1 MQQVFCQRKNLD
13 KFLSSRVLG
22 YILLPPTR
30 AVAGAAGAA
39 AGVAAW
45 LLAPNEDT
53 LFGIPMELYWLP
65 KQPPAKGAPP
75 AAGPYQLGCLDPGRG
90 HLATHKIHI

>member
-1 MQQVFCQRKNLD
+1 MPEKKPGQISIHYPPGHEGTYF
-13 KFLSSRVLG
+13 
-22 YILLPPTR
+22 YLPR
-30 AVAGAAGAA
+30 ARWRERPGPRGRR
-39 AGVAAW
+39 

-75 AAGPYQLGCLDPGRG
+75 AAGPYQLGCLDSGRG
-90 HLATHKIHI
+90 HLATHKNHI